1 MIYEPM
7 IMSMMILI
15 MVYGDSDVNDDSND
29 DGAGDEGDDDDDE
42 LRFLLLR
49 LASDN

>member
-1 MIYEPM
+1 
-7 IMSMMILI
+7 MSMMILI

-29 DGAGDEGDDDDDE
+29 DGAGDEGDDDDDDDE

>member
-1 MIYEPM
+1 
-7 IMSMMILI
+7 MSMMILI

-29 DGAGDEGDDDDDE
+29 DGAGDEGDDDDE

>member
-1 MIYEPM
+1 
-7 IMSMMILI
+7 MSMMILI